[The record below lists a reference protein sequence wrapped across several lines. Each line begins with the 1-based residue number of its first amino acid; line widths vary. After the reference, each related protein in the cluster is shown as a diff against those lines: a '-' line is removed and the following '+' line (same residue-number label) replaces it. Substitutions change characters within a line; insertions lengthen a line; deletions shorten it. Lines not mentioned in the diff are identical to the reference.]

1 MAEPDLF
8 SFATATAPQDRIR
21 ELQTSLSH
29 HDQLYNTGIPEIADA
44 EFDLLYRELETLEA
58 KHPEL
63 RDPNSITQRVGG
75 APIAGFQQIQHAVP
89 MLSIDDVFELGAE
102 AMEKAGTSRP
112 EQELIEFYQRLQKNL
127 KREDIAV
134 TIEPKIDGVAV
145 SLLYRDGKLAYAA
158 TRGDGQTGDDVTHNV
173 RTIRSIPLELK
184 SAARAA
190 WEIDLETLLPY
201 LPHHERSHHHP
212 STRGATSQSPAES
225 LRQRLIADLA
235 AKDGAN
241 LQELLRQEA
250 QSILEWGA
258 ETGRMLDPQ
267 RLLDVV
273 KDWQDLGGQSEHTV
287 FHFARTRRLMKIM
300 IAGIFGIQAG
310 ILTPCHSV

>member
-8 SFATATAPQDRIR
+8 SSLPTPAPTPSAQTRML
-21 ELQTSLSH
+21 ELQALLEK
-29 HDQLYNTGIPEIADA
+29 HDQLYNVGKPEISDH
-44 EFDLLYRELETLEA
+44 EFDQLHRELENLEA
-58 KHPEL
+58 NHPDL

-75 APIAGFQQIQHAVP
+75 APIEGFQQIRHAVP
-89 MLSIDDVFELGAE
+89 MLSIDDVFELSAQ
-102 AMEKAGTSRP
+102 AIEKSAATRP

-127 KREDIAV
+127 KREDVSV

-173 RTIRSIPLELK
+173 RTIRSVPLELK
-184 SAARAA
+184 AAAQQT

-201 LPHHERSHHHP
+201 LPHHERSHHHS
-212 STRGATSQSPAES
+212 STRGTPPQSPAES
-225 LRQRLIADLA
+225 LRQRLIANLA
-235 AKDGAN
+235 GKDGAN
-241 LQELLRQEA
+241 LQERLRQET

-258 ETGRMLDPQ
+258 EAG
-267 RLLDVV
+267 RLLDPEKLFDLV

-287 FHFARTRRLMKIM
+287 FTIQSQHQVIKFTSPPHFGTQI
-300 IAGIFGIQAG
+300 
-310 ILTPCHSV
+310 